1 MNIARLRLT
10 IAGETMSPPRAPF
23 FLKTWGTSRFP
34 TPPPRSRG
42 GDPPVNGPAAVLAVA
57 KDVLASEEIDEIV
70 VSTHPE
76 TRSGWLREN
85 LVEEVRKAT
94 ADKTIVS
101 TFPRERSGWLR
112 RDLVGRLRSRSRLPV
127 EHVIVQSEL
136 PGMRQEVLGGT
147 P

>member
-1 MNIARLRLT
+1 M
-10 IAGETMSPPRAPF
+10 
-23 FLKTWGTSRFP
+23 
-34 TPPPRSRG
+34 
-42 GDPPVNGPAAVLAVA
+42 NGPAAVLVVA

-76 TRSGWLREN
+76 TRSGWLLKN
-85 LVEEVRKAT
+85 LVGEFGKA
-94 ADKTIVS
+94 A
-101 TFPRERSGWLR
+101 G
-112 RDLVGRLRSRSRLPV
+112 DLVGRMRSESRLPV